1 MPMGGRDGYI
11 SYYEGTSATSFY
23 WEFGGG
29 DVVAI
34 LHTGL
39 SSPWS
44 RQQREI
50 LERVI
55 QEVVRQRAPTCKA
68 DIDETGGYIYFR
80 EHKAVG

>member
-11 SYYEGTSATSFY
+11 TYLEGRHTTSFY

-29 DVVAI
+29 DAVVIIHA
-34 LHTGL
+34 GL
-39 SSPWS
+39 PSPWS

-50 LERVI
+50 VERVI
-55 QEVVRQRAPTCKA
+55 QEVIRQRAPSCKA

-80 EHKAVG
+80 EHKPVA

>member
-1 MPMGGRDGYI
+1 MVEMA
-11 SYYEGTSATSFY
+11 TSVITKERATSFY

-68 DIDETGGYIYFR
+68 DIDETGDYIYFR